1 MLTSYHNHTNM
12 SDGACTL
19 EEQIEGAHIAGL
31 DELGISDHYVGHPTL
46 GTDWSM
52 PLGFLPTYVE
62 RLLSAAAQMREVRL
76 RVGVEADY
84 FPETVE
90 SLRASLA
97 GHPWDYVIGSVHYV
111 GSFPVD
117 GHMKYWNA
125 LSSPEIDEKW
135 RSYWRLVGDMART
148 GLYDIVAHIDLPKKF
163 GHRPSVDLTADRNA
177 ALDAVAS
184 SGMAIE
190 INTAGWSLPAKE
202 GYPAPDIL
210 RAARERSIPLV
221 INADA
226 HSPKH
231 LVRDFDKARA
241 LARDCGYTELVRF
254 DRRKKHPIQIPPC
267 SPR

>member
-19 EEQIEGAHIAGL
+19 EQQIEGAHLAGL
-31 DELGISDHYVGHPTL
+31 DELGISDHYVGHPEL
-46 GTDWSM
+46 GKDWSM
-52 PLGFLPTYVE
+52 PIGALPKYVE
-62 RLLSAAAQMREVRL
+62 TLVDAAAQLREMRL
-76 RVGVEADY
+76 RIGVEADY

-90 SLRASLA
+90 SLRASLD
-97 GHPWDYVIGSVHYV
+97 GLPFDYVIGSVHYV

-117 GHMKYWNA
+117 GHMKHWNA
-125 LSSPEIDEKW
+125 LSQDEIDAKW
-135 RSYWRLVGDMART
+135 RRYWQLVAELAGT

-163 GHRPSVDLTADRNA
+163 GHRPSIDLTAERNA
-177 ALDAVAS
+177 ALDAVAAA
-184 SGMAIE
+184 GMAIE

-210 RAARERSIPLV
+210 RAAREREIPLV

-231 LVRDFDKARA
+231 LTRDFDKARA
-241 LARDCGYTELVRF
+241 LARECGYTEVVRF
-254 DRRKKHPIQIPPC
+254 DKRKAYSYAMPAP
-267 SPR
+267 